1 MPSYRKDGLKAWMAF
16 SIHQALVE
24 ERLVS
29 SSSESSTIGGFT
41 STISHEGE
49 AAESVVR

>member
-29 SSSESSTIGGFT
+29 SSESSTIGGFT